1 MLLYFISLE
10 FVKIA
15 AGDMIENIGNLN
27 YSDNPL
33 ARLKDKIVP
42 FLGLADEASTCK
54 REGAFIACP
63 VWPSGRD

>member
-27 YSDNPL
+27 DSDNPL
-33 ARLKDKIVP
+33 ARLKDKILP
-42 FLGLADEASTCK
+42 FLGLADGASTCK

-63 VWPSGRD
+63 VWPSR